1 MRHLTAKP
9 VRLVGAIC
17 FFLLTAASAAVAQ
30 ERYLIAYAGF
40 AGFQSPLWATKELGL
55 LAKYGINADLI
66 LTPGSTR
73 QIQAMLGNSVHFA
86 QVDAVTTIN
95 AIAQGADLVMI
106 SGSLNTFPFSFVA
119 QKEIRKPEDL
129 TGKKVGIVGFGG
141 ANELAVLL
149 ALKEWNM
156 PRNAV
161 TILQAG
167 GAPQRYLALVT
178 KALDATVL
186 AQPEIG
192 EAQRMG
198 MNVLVHMR
206 NMKTA
211 AFPMNVMVVRRSFL
225 QQNRELVK
233 RYQQAYAEATYQ
245 LLNSKEKATAVLSK
259 WLQQKNPK
267 AIDETYQYIAT
278 SFSFPTRIA
287 AQGIRNT
294 LDMVAEKNPKIDK
307 NPAKY
312 IDESTLDE
320 LEKEGFFKRITTK

>member
-1 MRHLTAKP
+1 MPKL
-9 VRLVGAIC
+9 
-17 FFLLTAASAAVAQ
+17 FSYFLLIAASAAVAQ
-30 ERYLIAYAGF
+30 EHYLIAYAGF

-55 LAKYGINADLI
+55 LTKYDINADLI

-129 TGKKVGIVGFGG
+129 NGKKVGIVGFGG

-156 PRNAV
+156 SRQAV

-167 GAPQRYLALVT
+167 GAPQRYLALMT

-198 MNVLVHMR
+198 MSVLVHMR
-206 NMKTA
+206 DMKTA
-211 AFPMNVMVVRRSFL
+211 AFPMNAMVVRRSFL
-225 QQNRELVK
+225 QQNRESG
-233 RYQQAYAEATYQ
+233 EA
-245 LLNSKEKATAVLSK
+245 LPAGLRRSDLSDD
-259 WLQQKNPK
+259 Q
-267 AIDETYQYIAT
+267 
-278 SFSFPTRIA
+278 
-287 AQGIRNT
+287 
-294 LDMVAEKNPKIDK
+294 
-307 NPAKY
+307 
-312 IDESTLDE
+312 
-320 LEKEGFFKRITTK
+320 